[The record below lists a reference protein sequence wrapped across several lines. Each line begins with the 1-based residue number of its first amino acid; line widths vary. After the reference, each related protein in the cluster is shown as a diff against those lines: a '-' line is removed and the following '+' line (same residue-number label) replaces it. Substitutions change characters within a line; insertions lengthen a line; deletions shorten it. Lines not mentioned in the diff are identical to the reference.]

1 MFQFGEKVII
11 RDPFLKSH
19 NRKGVYVGESK
30 CGQAKVYLEEPIKN
44 GKVTVACVT
53 VGVDKVFPYEE
64 SDKDALYNRLTFLY
78 DRANEL
84 KMEFADI
91 TEEIFE
97 IEKKLMGI

>member
-19 NRKGVYVGESK
+19 NKKGVYVGKNKS
-30 CGQAKVYLEEPIKN
+30 GQAKVYLEEPIRN
-44 GKVTVACVT
+44 GKVTVSCIT
-53 VGVDKVFPYEE
+53 IGTDKIFPYEE
-64 SDKDALYNRLTFLY
+64 DEKEILYARLTFLY

-84 KMEFADI
+84 KMEFTEI

>member
-19 NRKGVYVGESK
+19 NKKGVYVGANN
-30 CGQAKVYLEEPIKN
+30 CGQAKVYLEEPIRN
-44 GKVTVACVT
+44 GKITVSCIT
-53 VGVDKVFPYEE
+53 IGTDKIFHYEE
-64 SDKDALYNRLTFLY
+64 DERESLYARLTFLY

-84 KMEFADI
+84 KMEFTEI